1 MKTVAD
7 IDVKGKINGMDDFSA
22 REWLVKNVK
31 GIGYKEAS
39 HFLRNVG
46 YKNLAILDR
55 HILNLMDEE
64 GLIEKPKSLT
74 RKNYL
79 EIEKKFIALSKRLKM
94 SAAEL
99 DLHMWHMKTGEVLK

>member
-1 MKTVAD
+1 MNITPLNHNIYNISKYNIMDLINTV
-7 IDVKGKINGMDDFSA
+7 VSGSLFNELNFGKKFI
-22 REWLVKNVK
+22 R
-31 GIGYKEAS
+31 
-39 HFLRNVG
+39 
-46 YKNLAILDR
+46 ILEENET
-55 HILNLMDEE
+55 IFEE